1 MGGIQVTDFQAKVL
15 KLWDAGRDTLQ
26 ITEALRRNRT
36 EPLSEAQVYRALN
49 AARVE
54 RRVYAEK
61 EAS

>member
-1 MGGIQVTDFQAKVL
+1 MTDFQCKCL
-15 KLWDAGRDTLQ
+15 KLWDRGMDTLQ
-26 ITEALRRNRT
+26 ITETLRRNRT

-54 RRVYAEK
+54 RRVYAEN

>member
-1 MGGIQVTDFQAKVL
+1 MTDFQCKCL
-15 KLWDAGRDTLQ
+15 KLWDRGMDTLQ
-26 ITEALRRNRT
+26 ITETLRRNRT

-54 RRVYAEK
+54 RRVYAEC